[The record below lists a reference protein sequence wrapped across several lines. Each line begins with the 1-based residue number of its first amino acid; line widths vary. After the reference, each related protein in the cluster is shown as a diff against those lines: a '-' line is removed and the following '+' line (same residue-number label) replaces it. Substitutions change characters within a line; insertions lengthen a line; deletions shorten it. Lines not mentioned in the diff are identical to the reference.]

1 MPAFGVLLLL
11 AQIACAVHVVRTG
24 RHYVWIYVVVFVP
37 VVGMAAYLLAEIL
50 PELMGSRTARRAA
63 ARVEKT
69 VNPGR
74 RLREAER
81 RIQVTP
87 TAENKAV
94 LAAEYLLAGRAAEAA
109 ALYREA
115 LIGIHAGDPGMTLG
129 LARAL
134 FAEEKF
140 AEAQQALEALQAENP
155 KLHAPEAHL
164 LFARCLEEQGKNGAA
179 LAEYRA
185 LVHYYPGQEARC
197 RYAMLLQR
205 TGQGEDARRMFEEIC
220 QLVEYGPATSASC
233 SGNGMMSRN
242 GRSAARPGR
251 TWQNRAIMI

>member
-1 MPAFGVLLLL
+1 MPAFGVLLVL

-24 RHYVWIYVVVFVP
+24 RHYVWIWLVVFVP
-37 VVGMAAYLLAEIL
+37 VIGMAAYFCAELL
-50 PELMGSRTARRAA
+50 PELIHSQHARQAA

-81 RIQVTP
+81 RAQITP
-87 TAENKAV
+87 TAENKAA
-94 LAAEYLLAGRAAEAA
+94 LAAEYLLAGRAAEAT

-115 LIGIHAGDPGMTLG
+115 LAGIHAGDPGMTLG

-134 FAEEKF
+134 FVEEKF
-140 AEAQQALEALQAENP
+140 ADAQKELEALQRENP

-164 LFARCLEEQGKNGAA
+164 LYARCLEEQGKNGAA
-179 LAEYRA
+179 LAEYRV
-185 LVHYYPGQEARC
+185 LIHYYPGQEARC

-205 TGQGEDARRMFEEIC
+205 TGRGDDARRIFEEIC
-220 QLVEYGPATSASC
+220 QFVEYGPRHQRF
-233 SGNGMMSRN
+233 MQREWYDI
-242 GRSAARPGR
+242 AR
-251 TWQNRAIMI
+251 RALG

>member
-1 MPAFGVLLLL
+1 
-11 AQIACAVHVVRTG
+11 VHVVRTG
-24 RHYVWIYVVVFVP
+24 RHYVWIWLVVFVP
-37 VVGMAAYLLAEIL
+37 VVGMAAYFCAEIL
-50 PELMGSRTARRAA
+50 PELIHSRPARQTA

-81 RIQVTP
+81 RAQITP
-87 TAENKAV
+87 TAENKAA
-94 LAAEYLLAGRAAEAA
+94 LAAEYLLAGRAAEAT

-115 LIGIHAGDPGMTLG
+115 LAGIHAGDPGMTLG

-140 AEAQQALEALQAENP
+140 ADAQKELEALQRENP

-164 LFARCLEEQGKNGAA
+164 LYARCLEEQGKNGAA
-179 LAEYRA
+179 LAEYRV
-185 LVHYYPGQEARC
+185 LIHYYPGQEARC

-205 TGQGEDARRMFEEIC
+205 TGRGDDARRIFEEIC
-220 QLVEYGPATSASC
+220 QFVEYGPRHQRF
-233 SGNGMMSRN
+233 MQREWYDI
-242 GRSAARPGR
+242 AR
-251 TWQNRAIMI
+251 RALG